1 MTYRLTTPLTREDLA
16 PLRAGDRV
24 LLSGVLYTGRDAAHR
39 RLAEALGRGEPL
51 PVDLRGQAIYYVGP
65 CPAPPG
71 FPVGSCG
78 PTTSGRVDAYTPL
91 MLEQGLMAMIGKGFR
106 TQEVVQAMVR
116 HGAVYFSATGGAGAL
131 IARRVTACEVVAYG
145 DLGAEAIHRM
155 QVEDFPLVVAIDSL
169 GVSLYEEGPKAYRRE
184 AGA

>member
-1 MTYRLTTPLTREDLA
+1 MTYHLHTPLTREDLL

-24 LLSGVLYTGRDAAHR
+24 LLSGVIYTGRDAAHR
-39 RLAEALGRGEPL
+39 RMAEALAEGKPL

-91 MLEQGLMAMIGKGFR
+91 MLEQGLLAMIGKGFR
-106 TQEVVQAMVR
+106 TQEVVDSMVQ

-131 IARRVTACEVVAYG
+131 IARRVKTCTVAAYG
-145 DLGAEAIHRM
+145 DLGTEAIHRM
-155 QVEDFPLVVAIDSL
+155 EVEDFPLVVAIDSQ
-169 GVSLYEEGPKAYRRE
+169 GASLYEEGPRAYAQE
-184 AGA
+184 DAQ